1 MSCFRRS
8 FVFISCQHVE
18 TVFRCSCQQ
27 LAAWDMDGTAV
38 MPPVLLHS
46 GSVNDGP
53 VVRFRT
59 DWSRKIPKKR
69 TSSSVF
75 CNTAS
80 DLQWQPLW
88 QEIARRCKNE
98 LWPLWP
104 CSPAILFH
112 QNCYRKK
119 QPGTLVSGCFE
130 IGTVIKL
137 FYPHQLLSA
146 VFV

>member
-1 MSCFRRS
+1 MEIEWGLRCPAFAEVLFSSLASMLKQS
-8 FVFISCQHVE
+8 F
-18 TVFRCSCQQ
+18 
-27 LAAWDMDGTAV
+27 AAPANSL
-38 MPPVLLHS
+38 PPVLLHS
-46 GSVNDGP
+46 ESVNNRT
-53 VVRFRT
+53 VMRFRA

-88 QEIARRCKNE
+88 REIARRCKNE
-98 LWPLWP
+98 FWPLWP
-104 CSPAILFH
+104 CSPAFYSTRTATEKNSPAL
-112 QNCYRKK
+112 
-119 QPGTLVSGCFE
+119 LVSGCFE
-130 IGTVIKL
+130 IGTVKKL